1 MEPRA
6 RYVQPMADVQV
17 SEARPYLV
25 RAGLA
30 GLAALAGSVL
40 ASFGQLKDKGRP
52 RGPEFDPAT
61 GTEQAFFLV
70 GVALVLIGGVLAARF
85 LGKAIGRATAGGLEA
100 EPAGTPL
107 ARLVT
112 ITGYVI
118 VVLWVLSTFG
128 IPLDVLLLGGA
139 LSGIIL
145 GIAAQQTLGNIFA
158 GIVLLI
164 VRPFRVGEHAIIKS
178 TLGEYEG
185 LVTNMGF
192 FYVKIQTKR
201 GRVELP
207 NAVALAS
214 AVGPGVRSPS
224 DEASAP
230 ADEEEEEAEATSAH
244 GPVDRADRPEAL

>member
-1 MEPRA
+1 M
-6 RYVQPMADVQV
+6 VDVQV
-17 SEARPYLV
+17 SEARPFLV

-30 GLAALAGSVL
+30 GLAALVGSVL
-40 ASFGQLKDKGRP
+40 ASFGQLTATGRP

-61 GTEQAFFLV
+61 GTEQTFFVV
-70 GVALVLIGGVLAARF
+70 GAVLVLVGGVLAARF
-85 LGKAIGRATAGGLEA
+85 LGTAIGRATAWELEA
-100 EPAGTPL
+100 DPAGTPL

-112 ITGYVI
+112 ITGYII
-118 VVLWVLSTFG
+118 VVLWTLSIFG
-128 IPLDVLLLGGA
+128 IALDVLLLGGA

-164 VRPFRVGEHAIIKS
+164 VRPFRVGERAIIKS

-192 FYVKIQTKR
+192 FYVKIQTAR

-207 NAVALAS
+207 NAIALAS
-214 AVGPGVRSPS
+214 AVGPGVRTEDAG
-224 DEASAP
+224 DEE
-230 ADEEEEEAEATSAH
+230 DEKEEEEPEATSAH
-244 GPVDRADRPEAL
+244 GPVDRPDRPEAP

>member
-1 MEPRA
+1 
-6 RYVQPMADVQV
+6 MADVQV
-17 SEARPYLV
+17 SEARPFLV
-25 RAGLA
+25 RAGVAALV
-30 GLAALAGSVL
+30 ALAGSVV
-40 ASFGQLKDKGRP
+40 ASFGQFKDRGRP

-61 GTEQAFFLV
+61 GTELALFVV
-70 GVALVLIGGVLAARF
+70 GAALVLVGGILAARF
-85 LGKAIGRATAGGLEA
+85 LGNAIGRATASGLEA
-100 EPAGTPL
+100 DARGTPL

-112 ITGYVI
+112 ITGYII
-118 VVLWVLSTFG
+118 VVLWTFSIFG
-128 IPLDVLLLGGA
+128 IALDVLLLGGA

-185 LVTNMGF
+185 LVTSMGF
-192 FYVKIQTKR
+192 FYVKIQTAR

-214 AVGPGVRSPS
+214 AVGPGVRAPS
-224 DEASAP
+224 DDASDSGDETDEREG
-230 ADEEEEEAEATSAH
+230 DEESTGSSAQE
-244 GPVDRADRPEAL
+244 PVDRPDRPEAV